1 MSRKTFAVTQK
12 NLELRSAA
20 LAANSADLP
29 HMEVPRQKVDAML
42 TELKDLT
49 TQQASL
55 TASKQDIS
63 KRLAALNNEGQRMIT
78 FVDVGVRQHYGT
90 QSEKLVEFGQQPFR
104 PQPRIRLVGPDGK
117 PVKPGTIPVQPPAP
131 PAPPHQ

>member
-20 LAANSADLP
+20 LVVNSADLP

-55 TASKQDIS
+55 TAAKQEIS
-63 KRLAALNNEGQRMIT
+63 KRLAALNSEGQKMIT

>member
-55 TASKQDIS
+55 TASKQEIS

-78 FVDVGVRQHYGT
+78 FLDVGVRQHYGT

-104 PQPRIRLVGPDGK
+104 PQPRLRLVGLDGK
-117 PVKPGTIPVQPPAP
+117 PVKPGTIPVQPPTP
-131 PAPPHQ
+131 TPPHP

>member
-1 MSRKTFAVTQK
+1 
-12 NLELRSAA
+12 
-20 LAANSADLP
+20 
-29 HMEVPRQKVDAML
+29 MEVPRQKVDAML

-55 TASKQDIS
+55 TAAEQEIS
-63 KRLAALNNEGQRMIT
+63 KRLAALNSAGQKMIT
-78 FVDVGVRQHYGT
+78 FVVVGVRQHYGT

-104 PQPRIRLVGPDGK
+104 PQPRIWLVGPDGK